1 MPVVPH
7 LYACPLRWGD
17 MDSFG
22 HVNNVRYASYVQE
35 ARLDL
40 FRATGAE
47 SLASTVL
54 ASQRL
59 VHLAPLSFDGRPLW
73 IATTVTRIG
82 HSSFGLAFEAYQEGA
97 DGDRV
102 DYLRAYATLVA
113 FDFATGKTRPLT
125 EAERAA
131 LEGHLA
137 PGTAPE
143 PTAYGEP
150 RHAEVG
156 HFPVQVRF
164 ADIDAGGIVSNVQ
177 AIELFQ
183 EARIGLL
190 LRQLEAVAPGTPMPG
205 MVVAQQDLE
214 YVAPI
219 VYRPEPYDAWTWV
232 SRVGTTS
239 MTLEAEIR
247 DPLAG
252 AGADAR
258 LMARGRFPLVFVD
271 LATGAAQPPAPQL
284 RAVIE
289 ESLR

>member
-1 MPVVPH
+1 MPHRYV
-7 LYACPLRWGD
+7 CPLRWGD

-40 FRATGAE
+40 FRTAGVE
-47 SLASTVL
+47 SLAATVL

-59 VHLAPLSFDGRPLW
+59 VHLAPLSFDGRPLL
-73 IATTVTRIG
+73 IDTTVTRVG
-82 HSSFGLAFEAYQEGA
+82 RSSFGLAFVAYQGEGES
-97 DGDRV
+97 RV
-102 DYLRAYATLVA
+102 DYLRASATLVA
-113 FDFATGKTRPLT
+113 FDFATGRSRPLT
-125 EAERAA
+125 GAETEALAA
-131 LEGHLA
+131 HLVD
-137 PGTAPE
+137 GEPE
-143 PTAYGEP
+143 PTEFGAS
-150 RHAEVG
+150 RHEEAG

-190 LRQLEAVAPGTPMPG
+190 LRQLEAASPGTPMPG

-219 VYRPEPYDAWTWV
+219 TYRPEPYDAWTWV
-232 SRVGTTS
+232 SRLGTTS

-247 DPLAG
+247 DG
-252 AGADAR
+252 DR

-271 LATGAAQPPAPQL
+271 LATGATQQPSAEL
-284 RAVIE
+284 RRAIE
-289 ESLR
+289 ESLP